1 MWKFQVISRMYTV
14 LSSHGVQDIADYTVF
29 YNNHWYNAIHVKM
42 MCHGKCKAFQLFR
55 ARNDCL
61 DGGVCSGVAKA
72 AESGKIIWYRR
83 GQWIRKSLKPVV
95 TQQDVLQIRKWVV
108 QNAERASEDDSLK
121 KMKAATKQPNRKDQQ
136 LPGMI
141 SENQALAGG
150 KNAFG
155 KWM

>member
-1 MWKFQVISRMYTV
+1 
-14 LSSHGVQDIADYTVF
+14 
-29 YNNHWYNAIHVKM
+29 
-42 MCHGKCKAFQLFR
+42 
-55 ARNDCL
+55 
-61 DGGVCSGVAKA
+61 
-72 AESGKIIWYRR
+72 
-83 GQWIRKSLKPVV
+83 V

-150 KNAFG
+150 KTHSVNGCSCRCSMTLKICRIGRGPLSSATVSASAPAETWAFQKKHSG
-155 KWM
+155 TRTRRRAQAENVKICHGVTIHFLTSVSVISARSAENYLRTISNRIHSCLALRD

>member
-1 MWKFQVISRMYTV
+1 M
-14 LSSHGVQDIADYTVF
+14 
-29 YNNHWYNAIHVKM
+29 
-42 MCHGKCKAFQLFR
+42 
-55 ARNDCL
+55 
-61 DGGVCSGVAKA
+61 
-72 AESGKIIWYRR
+72 
-83 GQWIRKSLKPVV
+83 

-141 SENQALAGG
+141 SENQELAGG